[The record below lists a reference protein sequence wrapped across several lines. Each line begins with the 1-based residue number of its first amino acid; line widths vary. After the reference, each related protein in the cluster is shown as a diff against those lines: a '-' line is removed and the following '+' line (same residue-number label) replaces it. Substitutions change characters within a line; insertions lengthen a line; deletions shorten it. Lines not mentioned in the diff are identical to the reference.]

1 MVRSIP
7 LNLEN
12 APRNT
17 RGRVEYST
25 SVEIYRPIN
34 MNYWNRAIYH
44 TVPNRGRPGHLAPTD
59 TRIVPYLP
67 IARQPD
73 GSSIVGTAM
82 EESVFNDADSVS
94 TVSLT
99 YDTASINP
107 ELATMTV
114 RRSQTG
120 PRMTPNDLIWS
131 YANSGEIR
139 IERPS
144 EFDGG
149 AIYEFIYEAKDPIV
163 MGLGLTAMR
172 DAISFLRYETADAMG
187 NENPIAPSMVRRA
200 TRSPLGS
207 RKVDD
212 T

>member
-1 MVRSIP
+1 
-7 LNLEN
+7 
-12 APRNT
+12 
-17 RGRVEYST
+17 
-25 SVEIYRPIN
+25 
-34 MNYWNRAIYH
+34 
-44 TVPNRGRPGHLAPTD
+44 
-59 TRIVPYLP
+59 
-67 IARQPD
+67 
-73 GSSIVGTAM
+73 M